1 MSDPKPPLS
10 EQEREDLSAYLDN
23 ELDDETAQAVEARL
37 NVDEK
42 VRAEADALKRTWD
55 MLDYLPRAE
64 PSPSFTHR
72 TMSRISALRPAATQP
87 ARADTPGPP
96 WRRRL
101 GWAAAMALAA
111 AAGFAA
117 VTFLLPPDRTDEE
130 LARDLRVIENR
141 RLYEPIDDIDFL
153 HALEQP
159 DLFGEDTTGG

>member
-1 MSDPKPPLS
+1 MSESTPLS
-10 EQEREDLSAYLDN
+10 DEDRATLVAYLDG
-23 ELDDETAQAVEARL
+23 ELGEEEARHVEARISQ
-37 NVDEK
+37 DPA
-42 VRAEADALKRTWD
+42 VRAEVESMKRTWEL
-55 MLDYLPRAE
+55 LDYLPRAE

-72 TMSRISALRPAATQP
+72 TMSRISAIRPAATQP
-87 ARADTPGPP
+87 ARAGTPGPP

-153 HALEQP
+153 HALEQA